1 MRSGGDLGLRMHGVC
16 FPAMVF
22 WFRWGRECERGGM
35 RGRHTNV
42 DKGECVFYAVKSVR
56 FVGVKRL

>member
-22 WFRWGRECERGGM
+22 WFRWGRECE
-35 RGRHTNV
+35 GRDEGKAH
-42 DKGECVFYAVKSVR
+42 EC
-56 FVGVKRL
+56 